1 MTPADDAA
9 IENAA
14 ELRRH
19 RERERSRLDA
29 ARAELP
35 RTLREDAREQ
45 ARWWRALA
53 RRVLRAVTR

>member
-1 MTPADDAA
+1 MTHDDDTA
-9 IENAA
+9 IVNAA

-19 RERERSRLDA
+19 REREQDRLDA

-45 ARWWRALA
+45 ARWWRALV
-53 RRVLRAVTR
+53 RRVLRAVMR